1 MVFQFLLCFIGLVS
15 LVQSAVIVP
24 SARVLAAPAVAAPV
38 AVARLSDATYDVN
51 PQYSFGYD
59 VQDSL
64 TGDSKAQIETRNGD
78 FWTTHI
84 KSGVTNVV
92 SSAIFYLVSCQQSK
106 VDFKG
111 QKELWKNILLL
122 FAGTRRIVD
131 YTADP
136 VNGFNA
142 VIRKA
147 PVAVAAPLVAA
158 PVAPAAPL
166 VARAIAAPL
175 IAG

>member
-24 SARVLAAPAVAAPV
+24 SARVLAAPAVAAPI

-78 FWTTHI
+78 F
-84 KSGVTNVV
+84 V
-92 SSAIFYLVSCQQSK
+92 Q
-106 VDFKG
+106 G
-111 QKELWKNILLL
+111 QYSLTEPD
-122 FAGTRRIVD
+122 GTRRIVD

-142 VIRKA
+142 VVRKA

>member
-1 MVFQFLLCFIGLVS
+1 MSTV
-15 LVQSAVIVP
+15 
-24 SARVLAAPAVAAPV
+24 
-38 AVARLSDATYDVN
+38 
-51 PQYSFGYD
+51 
-59 VQDSL
+59 
-64 TGDSKAQIETRNGD
+64 
-78 FWTTHI
+78 
-84 KSGVTNVV
+84 KS
-92 SSAIFYLVSCQQSK
+92 
-106 VDFKG
+106 
-111 QKELWKNILLL
+111 
-122 FAGTRRIVD
+122 TRRIVD

-142 VIRKA
+142 VVRKA

>member
-1 MVFQFLLCFIGLVS
+1 MYFNAKTFEVACFKRELRQLQGYSKFLLCFIGLVS

-78 FWTTHI
+78 F
-84 KSGVTNVV
+84 
-92 SSAIFYLVSCQQSK
+92 
-106 VDFKG
+106 G